1 MARERAAG
9 GAASIMRGQCWAY
22 SSSDGPAF
30 CRNAWDTRARNGQRR
45 TTASILAAE
54 RDTGGDGKVTP
65 AIGRLQRGVLRT
77 AAFIEP
83 GARRRRVELRRRGEG
98 AGAAPGAPECL
109 GWRRAGGTSGGC
121 VGLWRQ
127 CEECGGSVRCVEAP
141 PGVVWGWRSA

>member
-54 RDTGGDGKVTP
+54 RDTGDDGKVTP
-65 AIGRLQRGVLRT
+65 AMERLQRGVLRT

-83 GARRRRVELRRRGEG
+83 GARRRRGELRRRGEG

-109 GWRRAGGTSGGC
+109 GW
-121 VGLWRQ
+121 
-127 CEECGGSVRCVEAP
+127 
-141 PGVVWGWRSA
+141 